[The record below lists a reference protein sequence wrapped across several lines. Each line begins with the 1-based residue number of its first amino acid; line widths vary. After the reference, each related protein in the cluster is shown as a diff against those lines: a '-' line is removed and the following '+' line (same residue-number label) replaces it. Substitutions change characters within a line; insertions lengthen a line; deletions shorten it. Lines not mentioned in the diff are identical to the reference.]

1 MRRKTKGQAS
11 SRWLRLRSTQGSE
24 LAPSFHSGRALN
36 KVKGQ
41 ALVEWAL
48 TIALVVVLVIGG
60 LQLLYSLYVVRQ
72 VRGAAEDA
80 VNVAAVYGGDTEEF
94 QAQLPGILAT
104 YRLDPTLATVSVD
117 PPHGSYLEPLTVR
130 VEYRATVRVYG
141 LFDLHIPAQEARA
154 LSQKD
159 WDW

>member
-1 MRRKTKGQAS
+1 MRRKT
-11 SRWLRLRSTQGSE
+11 
-24 LAPSFHSGRALN
+24 
-36 KVKGQ
+36 KGQ

-60 LQLLYSLYVVRQ
+60 TQLLYGLYVTRQ
-72 VRGAAEDA
+72 VRAVAEDA
-80 VNVAAVYGGDTEEF
+80 VNVAAVYGGDTAEF

-104 YRLDPTLATVSVD
+104 YRLDPSLATVSVD

-130 VEYRATVRVYG
+130 VEYRATLRVYG
-141 LFDLHIPAQEARA
+141 LFDLPIPTQEARA

-159 WDW
+159 WNW